1 MKHSSKTA
9 AFILFVFAVNSIH
22 PALAQSPR
30 PEGAQQFGEL
40 GEFRL
45 RSGEVIHDFRIG
57 YRTLGKLNQGKSNA
71 VLWPTWLGGKSGD
84 LLQFVGPGKV
94 VDTGQYFVI
103 LVDAIGNGVSS
114 SPSNSKSQARLK
126 FPQFT
131 ISDMVK
137 SEHQFVTSVLHLTH
151 LRAVVGLSMGGMQA
165 LEWAVTYPDFMDLV
179 VSMAGSPQSTVFDK
193 LLWTA
198 EIDAIELD
206 PAWNHGNPTGPL
218 SRGIALV
225 EEIDS
230 MNATSP
236 AYRVAHT
243 KSTEWEGFI
252 AGIRKNAVADGGTAS
267 DQIRQRE
274 AVISLD
280 IPGELGMS
288 LAQTAKRV
296 RAKLLVIVSP
306 QDHTVNPQPALEFAA
321 AAGAPVV
328 SLDSPCGHQSLACIS
343 VGPTVARFLADP
355 TSVHG
360 ETLRDTANH

>member
-1 MKHSSKTA
+1 MRFSPFSSGAATGAVRFFARDQIELLLSKYQAKAQPWNHS
-9 AFILFVFAVNSIH
+9 N
-22 PALAQSPR
+22 R
-30 PEGAQQFGEL
+30 
-40 GEFRL
+40 RL
-45 RSGEVIHDFRIG
+45 
-57 YRTLGKLNQGKSNA
+57 
-71 VLWPTWLGGKSGD
+71 D
-84 LLQFVGPGKV
+84 LSWWV
-94 VDTGQYFVI
+94 
-103 LVDAIGNGVSS
+103 
-114 SPSNSKSQARLK
+114 
-126 FPQFT
+126 
-131 ISDMVK
+131 
-137 SEHQFVTSVLHLTH
+137 
-151 LRAVVGLSMGGMQA
+151 
-165 LEWAVTYPDFMDLV
+165 
-179 VSMAGSPQSTVFDK
+179 
-193 LLWTA
+193 LWTA